1 MNTTTTNT
9 KEGSVLPTINT
20 TFTYKNNIYTVV
32 EVGVLSLTA
41 RREGALYNT
50 VFDGTSIP
58 VDPEGSNTITKLT
71 HPHFF
76 KK

>member
-1 MNTTTTNT
+1 MVNTTNT
-9 KEGSVLPTINT
+9 Q
-20 TFTYKNNIYTVV
+20 FTYKGHLYTVV

-41 RREGALYNT
+41 RREGAQFNT

-58 VDPEGSNTITKLT
+58 TDPEGSTTITKIT

-76 KK
+76 KN

>member
-1 MNTTTTNT
+1 METIQTNT
-9 KEGSVLPTINT
+9 KEATMVPTINT
-20 TFTYKNNIYTVV
+20 QFTYKNHNYTVV

-41 RREGALYNT
+41 RRDGAQFVT

-58 VDPEGSNTITKLT
+58 TDPEGAATITKIT

>member
-1 MNTTTTNT
+1 M
-9 KEGSVLPTINT
+9 LPTINT
-20 TFTYKNNIYTVV
+20 QFTYKNHKYTII

-41 RREGALYNT
+41 RRDGAIYNT

-58 VDPEGSNTITKLT
+58 VDPEASTTPNKIT